1 MYGDGNSS
9 KLMKDIMNTLNQVT
23 DGLKESTGIDLSA
36 VLAGFAGAKIADS
49 QAQAQTQT
57 AAQQTQIQA
66 TTQHTQE

>member
-49 QAQAQTQT
+49 QAQTQT
-57 AAQQTQIQA
+57 AAQQTQTQVA
-66 TTQHTQE
+66 TQQTQE